1 MVATVSF
8 RLDWMWAGRRQ
19 EARVM
24 PGLAAPTAGPRR
36 WLRAGLVEGWEA
48 QEWLSAG
55 GPRAEAL
62 GQRGR
67 AGVGGWG
74 QAAAGDVIR
83 GRTSLR
89 VLQGPSR
96 EGLVLLALWKDP

>member
-1 MVATVSF
+1 MQQLVAVEVVATVSF
-8 RLDWMWAGRRQ
+8 RLDWMWAGRRP
-19 EARVM
+19 EARVR
-24 PGLAAPTAGPRR
+24 PGTE
-36 WLRAGLVEGWEA
+36 GLVEGWEA

-74 QAAAGDVIR
+74 QAAADVIR

-96 EGLVLLALWKDP
+96 EGLVLLAFWKDP